1 MKKKYN
7 IEGMTCS
14 ACSAA
19 IERNIKK
26 IEGIN
31 NVNVSLLT
39 NSMLVDFDDQIV
51 NNEMILNSV
60 SKAGYQANSD
70 DIVVKTDED
79 GQLKTMQ
86 QRLIVSFVFLIPLMY
101 LAMGHMFGWPLPAF
115 FIDKHNMIAFVFTQF
130 LLMMPIV
137 LVNYK
142 YFTVGFKAL
151 IQRSPNMDSLVA
163 IGSSAAVL
171 YGIFAIYMISYGMG
185 HQIEHL
191 VMHYSMDLYFESA
204 GTILTLITL
213 GKYLEAK
220 AKRKTTDAIKKLI
233 ALRPLT
239 AIIRKDDQEIE
250 VMVDD
255 VLVDDLVVIKPG
267 MVIPVDG
274 IVVEG
279 RSTVDESALTG
290 ESMPVLKSI
299 DDVVISATL
308 NQNGYLVFKATKVKE
323 DTTLSQIIQLVEQ
336 AASSKAPIAK
346 MVDKI
351 SGVFVPIVMLIALI
365 SVIVWTLLGY
375 DAAFVLSMGISVLI
389 ISCPCA
395 LGLATP
401 VAIMVA
407 TGLAAKEGILIK
419 SSEALEKAHEVD
431 TIVLDKTGTITHGKP
446 EVTTVF
452 AYNNYDHDEIIRL
465 AASVE
470 LKSEHPL
477 ATAIVEK
484 ANKHKL
490 VLSDTSDIEVIV
502 GMGIKAKIDDQVI
515 SIGNIAL
522 FNEAKINVNASLADV
537 ALLEDQ
543 ANTPLYVG
551 VNETLIGVIGVA
563 DQIKLSSIEAI
574 KRLAL
579 KHEVIMLTGDN
590 KRTAEAIGKQLAVKS
605 IIAEVLPDQKQQVII
620 DLQATGK
627 KVAMVGDGINDAIAL
642 TRADIGIAI
651 GAGSDIA
658 IESADIILMKNDL
671 NNVADVIRISDKTI
685 TNIKQNLFWA
695 FIYNVIGIPIAA
707 GLLYPFFEISLS
719 PMFAAFAM
727 SFSSVSVVTN
737 ALRLRYTYKK

>member
-79 GQLKTMQ
+79 SQLKTMR

-171 YGIFAIYMISYGMG
+171 YGIFAIYMIGYGMG

-191 VMHYSMDLYFESA
+191 VIHYSMDLYFESA

-213 GKYLEAK
+213 GKYLEVK

-239 AIIRKDDQEIE
+239 AIIRRDDQEIE

-308 NQNGYLVFKATKVKE
+308 NQNGYLLFKATKVKE
-323 DTTLSQIIQLVEQ
+323 DTTLAQIIQLVEQ

-522 FNEAKINVNASLADV
+522 FNEAKINVDASLADV

-574 KRLAL
+574 KRLAQ

>member
-51 NNEMILNSV
+51 SNDMILNSV
-60 SKAGYQANSD
+60 SKAGYEANSD

-79 GQLKTMQ
+79 SQLKTMQ
-86 QRLIVSFVFLIPLMY
+86 QRLTVSFVFLIPLMY
-101 LAMGHMFGWPLPAF
+101 LAMGHMFNWPLPAF
-115 FIDKHNMIAFVFTQF
+115 FIDKHNTIAFVFTQF

-151 IQRSPNMDSLVA
+151 IQRAPNMDSLVA

-171 YGIFAIYMISYGMG
+171 YGIFAIYMIGYGMG

-213 GKYLEAK
+213 GKYLEVK

-239 AIIRKDDQEIE
+239 AIIRKDGQEIE
-250 VMVDD
+250 VLVDD

-274 IVVEG
+274 IVIEG

-290 ESMPVLKSI
+290 ESMPVLKSV

-323 DTTLSQIIQLVEQ
+323 DTTLAQIIQLVEQ

-346 MVDKI
+346 MADKI

-431 TIVLDKTGTITHGKP
+431 TIVLDKTGTITNGKP

-452 AYNNYDHDEIIRL
+452 AYNNYDHDEVVRL

-490 VLSDTSDIEVIV
+490 SLSDTSDIEVIV
-502 GMGIKAKIDDQVI
+502 GMGIKAKINDQVI

-522 FNEAKINVNASLADV
+522 FNEAKINVSASLTDV
-537 ALLEDQ
+537 AFLEDQ
-543 ANTPLYVG
+543 ANTPLFVG
-551 VNETLIGVIGVA
+551 INETLIGVIGVA

-574 KRLAL
+574 KRLAQ

-620 DLQATGK
+620 DLQAAGK

-685 TNIKQNLFWA
+685 INIKQNLFWA
-695 FIYNVIGIPIAA
+695 FFYNVIGIPIAA